1 MRFLIRLL
9 INAFALWVST
19 RIVPGILYDGGVAG
33 LIAVALVF
41 GIINAVVGPLIK
53 LLTLPLV
60 LLTLGL
66 FTLVI
71 NGVLL
76 LLTSAASRSLG
87 LGFHVHGFMAAFL
100 GALVISIVSSV
111 LSIIVADESI
121 RKSR

>member
-19 RIVPGILYDGGVAG
+19 RIVPGIVYDGGISG

-41 GIINAVVGPLIK
+41 GVINAVVGPLIK

-71 NGVLL
+71 NGLLL
-76 LLTSAASRSLG
+76 LLTSAAARSLG
-87 LGFHVHGFMAAFL
+87 LAFHVQGFMAAFL
-100 GALVISIVSSV
+100 GALVISIVSAL
-111 LSIIVADESI
+111 LSIMVADESI